1 MITVKECDH
10 RFVPKM
16 VREFFRWEYHL
27 NPSLPYFDRIKKFRS
42 GFAIGVCSH
51 CQATQ
56 DYRVTVD
63 RRTRPLVT
71 TYTPIDRWSN
81 QELEIA
87 RELGLLSKTLYLK
100 VLRARH
106 LISSLTGTQVK

>member
-1 MITVKECDH
+1 MTTMECDH
-10 RFVPKM
+10 RFVPKWKW
-16 VREFFRWEYHL
+16 FG
-27 NPSLPYFDRIKKFRS
+27 NRS

-63 RRTRPLVT
+63 KRTRPLVT

-87 RELGLLSKTLYLK
+87 RELGLLSANLHRK

-106 LISSLTGTQVK
+106 LIRSLTGIQFK